1 MLTQDDTLDRYSQ
14 SWFEQEYLPSYGI
27 DPQNP
32 SLTHLAARYNEEL
45 GPANLFRLK
54 NRLLDVGAGAG
65 LFLASARAAGWDVEG
80 VEIAGYGP
88 VYAQKHFD
96 LHIVHGTLHEAQ
108 FPDDH
113 FDVVMLQDTIEHV
126 SDPLGLLTEVCRVL
140 RPGGG
145 VILSTP
151 NVDSLVRRVFGSR
164 WAFISPRE
172 HVHLFNTR
180 SLLWLLKATGF
191 APFRLETSETVH
203 PNAIRGT
210 QTTVIRTLQKLLE
223 QTTSPQIRPL
233 LYKLSLG
240 DAIMAIGV
248 KQLATSR

>member
-45 GPANLFRLK
+45 GPANLFRQT

-96 LHIVHGTLHEAQ
+96 LHIVHGTLHDAQ

-113 FDVVMLQDTIEHV
+113 FDIVMLQDTIEHV
-126 SDPLGLLTEVCRVL
+126 SDPLELLTEVCRVL

-151 NVDSLVRRVFGSR
+151 NVDSLVRRVLAHAGHLSAR
-164 WAFISPRE
+164 VNMFIYSIHGHSCGCSTQPVLR
-172 HVHLFNTR
+172 HFD
-180 SLLWLLKATGF
+180 LKQAE
-191 APFRLETSETVH
+191 RC
-203 PNAIRGT
+203 
-210 QTTVIRTLQKLLE
+210 IRTLFME
-223 QTTSPQIRPL
+223 R
-233 LYKLSLG
+233 
-240 DAIMAIGV
+240 
-248 KQLATSR
+248 KQQSFERCKSWYNKQPARRSGRCFTNYRLVMR